1 MDIIVDR
8 LPGCLNYFNK
18 KQVEESLLHLMFV
31 FDKAAI

>member
-1 MDIIVDR
+1 MDL

-18 KQVEESLLHLMFV
+18 KQVEESLLQSVFV